1 MRKAVIAVALF
12 LFASSAAF
20 AKPEFAKATGYKCAD
35 CHVAGKFKE
44 PNPDNKLWAVA
55 KHYSDAIAKN
65 EGPAAGKQCN
75 DCHQGQHTPPKK

>member
-1 MRKAVIAVALF
+1 MSKFAIVAGLC
-12 LFASSAAF
+12 LLLSTAAI

-44 PNPDNKLWAVA
+44 PNPDNKLWSVA
-55 KHYSDAIAKN
+55 KHYSDAIAKK